1 MPENSWFF
9 IVNPNAGKGLGK
21 KKWPEICSLLE
32 KFKFNYDFEF
42 TQRRGHAL
50 EIAQRIPGEKYK
62 NLVGVGGDG
71 TMNEIVNGVMTNI
84 SGISDT
90 IAVGMIPVGTGNDF
104 ARNNNIP
111 LNYEKAIQVLNSSK
125 NQLHDVGKANFY
137 SEGKQLTRYF
147 YIIAGMG
154 FDGEVNRKSNIDK
167 RNGKSSKILYVKN
180 LLLTLKSYKPVSFN
194 ITDDNSS
201 FEKVVFTLAVG
212 KGKRN
217 GGGMMQLPFAK
228 PDDGYLD
235 YTVVEKVPRRTV
247 VALLPKLFKGTH
259 IEHPKVSTFKTKNLD
274 INTSDSVLL
283 EIDGEDAGK
292 APFSFEIIPKALKII
307 TNLD

>member
-1 MPENSWFF
+1 MPANKWFF

-21 KKWPEICSLLE
+21 KRWPEISSLLKKYE
-32 KFKFNYDFEF
+32 FNYDFEF
-42 TQRRGHAL
+42 TQRVGHAL
-50 EIAQRIPGEKYK
+50 ESAQKISSEKYQ
-62 NLVGVGGDG
+62 NVVGIGGDG
-71 TMNEIVNGVMTNI
+71 TMNEVVNGVMANE
-84 SGISDT
+84 SGSINK

-111 LNYEKAIQVLNSSK
+111 LNYEKAIQVLKQSK
-125 NQLHDVGKANFY
+125 MALHDVMKVHYY
-137 SEGKQLTRYF
+137 SESNQLTRYS

-154 FDGEVNRKSNIDK
+154 FDGEVNLKSEIDK
-167 RNGKSSKILYVKN
+167 KNGKSSKILYVKN
-180 LLLTLKSYKPVSFN
+180 LLLTLISYKPVEYN
-194 ITDDNSS
+194 ITDDNNE
-201 FEKVVFTLAVG
+201 FGKVVFTLAVG

-217 GGGMMQLPFAK
+217 GGGMMQLPLAK

-259 IEHPKVSTFKTKNLD
+259 ITHPKVSTFKSKKLY
-274 INTSDSVLL
+274 INAPESVLL
-283 EIDGEDAGK
+283 EIDGEVAGR
-292 APFSFEIIPKALKII
+292 APFSFEVIPKALKII